1 MLTPEQNN
9 LVATLTANI
18 VCAYVAGCE
27 LSTDELVGLVGAV
40 SQKYREILAGTNVAD
55 AAEVRVKLTP
65 AVSVKKSVTPE
76 YIICL
81 EDGKRL
87 KMLKRYLSSR
97 YGLTP
102 QQYREK
108 WSLPRDYPMVAPN
121 YQQLRSR
128 LAREHGLGR
137 SADTP
142 AAA

>member
-1 MLTPEQNN
+1 MTTTHLAETIAIAVAYISRGNTSLSELPTVLAASHAAVTA
-9 LVATLTANI
+9 LVSPPP
-18 VCAYVAGCE
+18 VAE
-27 LSTDELVGLVGAV
+27 PVALV
-40 SQKYREILAGTNVAD
+40 
-55 AAEVRVKLTP
+55 P
-65 AVSVKKSVTPE
+65 AVPIKKSVTPD
-76 YIICL
+76 YLICL